1 MKTFSDLAKIAR
13 KIDSVYLKDG
23 VYTTEAGGLIDV
35 FHDEMMYIND
45 SSFTILGAFDHDQVT
60 IEGAIDMLEK
70 NLKAI
75 RHYVKIHKL
84 IGTIP
89 NTF

>member
-1 MKTFSDLAKIAR
+1 MKTYSDLAKIAR
-13 KIDSVYLKDG
+13 KIDSVYVKDG
-23 VYTTEAGGLIDV
+23 IHTTEAGGLIDQ
-35 FHDEMMYIND
+35 FHDAMMYIND
-45 SSFTILGAFDHDQVT
+45 SSFTIMGAFDYDQTT
-60 IEGAIDMLEK
+60 IEGASDMLEK

-75 RHYVKIHKL
+75 RHYAKIHKL